1 MATKECPNPF
11 LEICCYF
18 SSCFS
23 SWNIFMPDFSV
34 LLGGTS
40 HAVIGDAAMG
50 GKPTGLWLEE
60 LTTPYYV
67 FKDAG
72 FRVTVASIQG
82 GAIPIDP
89 RSTESDA
96 PSVQRFLKDH
106 EAQTEIAR
114 TSAFHTV
121 NPLDFDALFLPGG
134 HGTMWDFPTSE
145 ALSRAVVSMLNA
157 NKIVSAVCH
166 GPAGLVNARFDNGD
180 PVVKGKRVAAF
191 TNSEERAV
199 GLTESVPF
207 LLETRLR
214 ELGATFEH
222 VADFAP
228 FSVQDGHLITGQNP
242 ASSQAVANLV
252 VKSLSHRISVG

>member
-1 MATKECPNPF
+1 
-11 LEICCYF
+11 
-18 SSCFS
+18 
-23 SWNIFMPDFSV
+23 MPDFSI

-40 HAVIGDAAMG
+40 HAVIGDAASG

-60 LTTPYYV
+60 LTTPYYI

-82 GAIPIDP
+82 AAIPIDP
-89 RSTESDA
+89 RSQETDA
-96 PSVQRFLKDH
+96 PSVQRFLKDDA
-106 EAQTEIAR
+106 AQIDIAR
-114 TSAFHTV
+114 TPALHTV

-134 HGTMWDFPTSE
+134 HGTMWDFSNSE
-145 ALSRAVVSMLNA
+145 ALAKAVVSMLNA
-157 NKIVSAVCH
+157 NKVVSAVCH
-166 GPAGLVNARFDNGD
+166 GPAGLVNACYENGD

-191 TNSEERAV
+191 TNTEERAV

-214 ELGATFEH
+214 ELGATFES

-228 FSVQDGHLITGQNP
+228 FAVHDGNLITGQNP
-242 ASSQAVANLV
+242 ASSQAVADLV
-252 VKSLSHRISVG
+252 VKALTGSLTLLR